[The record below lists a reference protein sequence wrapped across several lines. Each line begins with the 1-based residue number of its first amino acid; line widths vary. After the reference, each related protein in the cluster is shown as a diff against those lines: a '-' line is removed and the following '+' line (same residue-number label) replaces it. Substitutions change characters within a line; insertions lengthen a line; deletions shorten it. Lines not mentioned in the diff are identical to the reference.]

1 MNDGHSTLTA
11 LLQMTAAMQ
20 FAIAVL
26 NLFLIR
32 LLKWQ
37 GELARMQLLVREVFR
52 VHAWFISITLAIF
65 GVMTLRFVNE
75 MVGGTNPVCRWL
87 AAGIGS
93 FWAVRTV
100 LQVFYYSSTHWRG
113 RLERTLIHIAL
124 LFLYGGFAAV
134 YLWAAFSGPATAQV
148 P

>member
-1 MNDGHSTLTA
+1 MNDGHSILTA

-20 FAIAVL
+20 LGIAVL

-37 GELARMQLLVREVFR
+37 EDVARMQLLVREVFR

-65 GVMTLRFVNE
+65 GVMTWRFVDE
-75 MVGGTNPVCRWL
+75 MAGGTNPVCQWL

-100 LQVFYYSSTHWRG
+100 LQVFYYSSSHWRG
-113 RLERTLIHIAL
+113 QLGRTLVHIAL
-124 LFLYGGFAAV
+124 LLLYGGFAAA
-134 YLWAAFSGPATAQV
+134 YLWAALGGPAAAQV